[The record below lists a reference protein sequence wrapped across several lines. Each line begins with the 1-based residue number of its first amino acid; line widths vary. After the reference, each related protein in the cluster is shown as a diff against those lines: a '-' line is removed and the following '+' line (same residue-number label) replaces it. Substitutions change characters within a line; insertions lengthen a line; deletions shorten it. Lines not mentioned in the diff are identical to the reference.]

1 MKTAVVYLLA
11 LAIATAPMVIIP
23 ACTKTPSGSG
33 NLIGNWAIS
42 NTYFDGPARSEAVTF
57 TINDTVYVGTG
68 SGSTKR
74 LNDFWKYS
82 LDKSNW
88 TQIADFKGGI
98 RNSGIAFAVNGKG
111 YAGLGYDGD
120 SYLKDMW
127 EYSPDSNGWAQK
139 KDFGGTA
146 RIEAVAFALNNY
158 GYVATGY
165 DDNYLKDNWQYDPA
179 SDTWTQKAGV
189 LGAKRKST
197 SVFVLNNQAYIV
209 SGYSN
214 GAALNDLEVYDP
226 GTDRWTTKRKIT
238 NVTDSSFDDQYTS
251 IARWNAVAFTMNNK
265 AYLATGENGSMN
277 THTWEYDYTADQWT
291 EKTGFEGAARSGALA
306 FTLKNRGFVLTGRGI
321 TDVYDNVFE
330 FQPDVPVN
338 TNDNF

>member
-1 MKTAVVYLLA
+1 MKTAVVYLMA
-11 LAIATAPMVIIP
+11 LAIATAPMLIIP
-23 ACTKTPSGSG
+23 ACRKNPPGSG

-42 NTYFDGPARSEAVTF
+42 NYFDGPARSEAVTF

-82 LDKSNW
+82 LDKSYW
-88 TQIADFKGGI
+88 IQIADFKGGI
-98 RNSGIAFAVNGKG
+98 RNSGIGFAVNGKG

-120 SYLKDMW
+120 TYLKDVW
-127 EYSPDSNGWAQK
+127 EYSPDSNGWARK

-179 SDTWTQKAGV
+179 ADSWTQKAGV
-189 LGAKRKST
+189 LGAKRKSA
-197 SVFVLNNQAYIV
+197 SVFILNNQAYVV

-214 GAALNDLEVYDP
+214 GAALNDLEVYDA
-226 GTDRWTTKRKIT
+226 GTDKWTTKRKLT

-265 AYLATGENGSMN
+265 AWLTTGENGSMN
-277 THTWEYDYTADQWT
+277 SHTWEYDYTTDQWT
-291 EKTGFEGAARSGALA
+291 EKTGFEGTARTGALA
-306 FTLKNRGFVLTGRGI
+306 FTLKNRGFVLTGRSV
-321 TDVYDNVFE
+321 TDVFDNVFE

-338 TNDNF
+338 ANDNY